1 MKRLAIAALLLAAGC
16 QPHYDGVRIRT
27 HNDSGDWDGRSIT
40 VDEGTALVISI
51 QPDSSN
57 PFEDY
62 EAFNIVRLEALDEN
76 VVLAAPADE
85 IDRFVL
91 VGVGVGR
98 TTIDLTIDHKL
109 VETLDAE
116 VVPQP
121 EGQ

>member
-1 MKRLAIAALLLAAGC
+1 MKRLAIGALLLAAGC

-27 HNDSGDWDGRSIT
+27 HNGSGGANGTSVT

-51 QPDSSN
+51 EPDSSN

-62 EAFNIVRLEALDEN
+62 EVFNIVRLEALDEN

-98 TTIDLTIDHKL
+98 TTIDLTIDHEL

-116 VVPQP
+116 VEPQP